1 MFKQTNENGNVG
13 VKIRIKNS
21 EHILKNTNIT
31 DCGQTEKGSDRDVFS
46 EEEQELVKQKSALCY
61 SLL

>member
-1 MFKQTNENGNVG
+1 MFKQTNENGNFG

-21 EHILKNTNIT
+21 EHILNNINIT
-31 DCGQTEKGSDRDVFS
+31 DCGQTEKGSDRDVVS
-46 EEEQELVKQKSALCY
+46 EEEQELVKQKPALCY